1 MDFAAMFDTWRNVL
15 LRPGE
20 EVFVEEKA
28 RPTGT
33 LGTALI
39 WMVIAA
45 VITAILGWLR
55 VQMMGNAMAGMDQFF
70 ANADMPPEVQAQ
82 FATMFGAAVGAAS
95 LWSILLVPIGFLIT
109 VGVLHLLASVLG
121 GSGDFG
127 KMGYLRAT
135 YQAPLLVLSSLIGLV
150 PFLGG
155 CISFLLWIYGF
166 VLTYFAVKVN
176 YNLTSGRAIA
186 VVLIPLAVVVLLTF
200 CVAFA
205 FAGLL
210 VSIMGNQ

>member
-39 WMVIAA
+39 WMIVAA
-45 VITAILGWLR
+45 VIAAILGWLR
-55 VQMMGNAMAGMDQFF
+55 VQMMGDVMGGMEQIF
-70 ANADMPPEVQAQ
+70 ASAELPPEARAQ
-82 FATMFGAAVGAAS
+82 IATMFGAAVGAAS
-95 LWSILLVPIGFLIT
+95 LWSIILVPIGFLIT
-109 VGVLHLLASVLG
+109 VAVLHLLASVLG

-127 KMGYLRAT
+127 KMGYLRAA
-135 YQAPLLVLSSLIGLV
+135 YQAPLIILSSLVGLI

-155 CISFLLWIYGF
+155 CISFLLWLYGF

-186 VVLIPLAVVVLLTF
+186 VVLIPLAVVLILTL
-200 CVAFA
+200 CAAFA
-205 FAGLL
+205 FAGIL
-210 VSIMGNQ
+210 VSIIGNQ